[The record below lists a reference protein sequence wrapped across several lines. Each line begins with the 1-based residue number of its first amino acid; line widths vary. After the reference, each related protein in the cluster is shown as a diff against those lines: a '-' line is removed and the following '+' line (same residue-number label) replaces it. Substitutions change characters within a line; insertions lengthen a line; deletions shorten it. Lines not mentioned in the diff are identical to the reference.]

1 MNNSWI
7 KTVSMTRVVY
17 LFGIIVSLAYLLYY
31 YRNVGLHDGYVYIK
45 AGQDIINGSN
55 PYTVGDTRSGTAS
68 AVLIFFIN
76 SLVPGFAQASV
87 FQSLNL
93 LGVAWFG
100 WVVGGKIASK
110 NGYLLLILVTMWIS
124 PVREMLAINQVNGL
138 VLGLLGS
145 ALHLETKRKSTNF
158 QLSVIMT
165 GFCLAMAVDIKPH
178 LLLVFVIA
186 WSVLLRRI
194 SLICLTFGQLVLAHV
209 LVDLYVGEIT
219 EITWFNRLS
228 NIEES
233 AGTSKLGDSVTI
245 WPILEEFFP
254 NSASWVPTVSLCFF
268 LIISGFSVYFAI
280 HKNYSLTL
288 LTAFSAPAFYIY
300 FHFYDLIP
308 VAVLFL
314 VMIIK
319 NRNKWFDLFILA
331 LLIIPK
337 EFTSVRNLILVFA
350 LTTLV
355 HVNNEGLNHRKL
367 THYIPIKSLLF
378 YGGVCLINTQFF
390 LTDRLTQSIFV
401 TEILFLLIWRVFA
414 GAGKINANSWPESKT
429 R

>member
-1 MNNSWI
+1 
-7 KTVSMTRVVY
+7 MTRVVY
-17 LFGIIVSLAYLLYY
+17 LSGIIVSLAYLLYY

-45 AGQDIINGSN
+45 AGQDIINGNN
-55 PYTVGDTRSGTAS
+55 PYTTGDTRSGTAS

-100 WVVGGKIASK
+100 WVVGGKIASE
-110 NGYLLLILVTMWIS
+110 NGYLLLILATIWIS

-138 VLGLLGS
+138 VLGLLGT
-145 ALHLETKRKSTNF
+145 ALHLETKRKNTNY
-158 QLSVIMT
+158 QLSVLMT

-194 SLICLTFGQLVLAHV
+194 SLIFLTFGQLALAHL

-219 EITWFNRLS
+219 EITWFSRLRD
-228 NIEES
+228 IEDS

-245 WPILEEFFP
+245 WPILEKSFP
-254 NSASWVPTVSLCFF
+254 TLASWVPTVSLSLF
-268 LIISGFSVYFAI
+268 LVMSGISIYFALR
-280 HKNYSLTL
+280 KKYLLTL
-288 LTAFSAPAFYIY
+288 LTGFSAPAFYIY

-314 VMIIK
+314 VLII
-319 NRNKWFDLFILA
+319 NAENKWFDLSIFG
-331 LLIIPK
+331 LLVIPK
-337 EFTSVRNLILVFA
+337 EFTSIRNLTLVLV

-355 HVNNEGLNHRKL
+355 HVNNGRIAKNKL
-367 THYIPIKSLLF
+367 ISYIPIKSFLL
-378 YGGVCLINTQFF
+378 YGGVCLLNTQLF
-390 LTDRLTQSIFV
+390 LTERLTQSIFV
-401 TEILFLLIWRVFA
+401 TEILFLLIWRIFT
-414 GAGKINANSWPESKT
+414 GAAKINVYSWPVSKT
-429 R
+429 RWQTLDSQ